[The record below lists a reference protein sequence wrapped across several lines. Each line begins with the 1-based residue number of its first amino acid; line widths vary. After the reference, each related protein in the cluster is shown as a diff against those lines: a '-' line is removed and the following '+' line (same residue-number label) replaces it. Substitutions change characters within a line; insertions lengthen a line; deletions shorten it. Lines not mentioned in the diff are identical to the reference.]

1 MAEKDNT
8 FQNTVEALFRGMDS
22 FITTKTVVG
31 EAIHIDDTILLPLV
45 DVSFG
50 VGAGAFAENAK
61 NNAGGGMGGKISPS
75 AVLVI
80 SKNGTRLVN
89 IKNQDAVTKI
99 IDMAP
104 DLISRFTDK
113 KEEDGYTAEKV
124 EHIINQE
131 GRASHQPDDPQLIS
145 YGSCGRSAA
154 VRGISSVLQYRGIVK
169 DAQKDRK

>member
-89 IKNQDAVTKI
+89 IK
-99 IDMAP
+99 
-104 DLISRFTDK
+104 SRFTGK

-131 GRASHQPDDPQLIS
+131 AD
-145 YGSCGRSAA
+145 
-154 VRGISSVLQYRGIVK
+154 K
-169 DAQKDRK
+169 E